1 MLNIDEDGAQ
11 GTAGETSVAVE
22 IVALIR
28 IIPRQSKDDS
38 LTSPLGDFS

>member
-22 IVALIR
+22 IVALNWFQGLDVIYNY
-28 IIPRQSKDDS
+28 I
-38 LTSPLGDFS
+38 

>member
-22 IVALIR
+22 IVALIVLNHV
-28 IIPRQSKDDS
+28 S
-38 LTSPLGDFS
+38 LV